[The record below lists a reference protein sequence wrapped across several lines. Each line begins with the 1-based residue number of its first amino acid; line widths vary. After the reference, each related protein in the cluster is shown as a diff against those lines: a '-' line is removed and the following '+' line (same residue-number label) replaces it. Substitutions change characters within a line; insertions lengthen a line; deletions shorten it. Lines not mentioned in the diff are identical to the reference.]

1 MGLFLKSFFP
11 NTQIHKENKMSYEKL
26 KQLSLLYVEDDND
39 TREASATILEDYV
52 GKLIVAKNGKE
63 ALELLSQ
70 NSIDLIL
77 TDILMPKMNGI
88 EMIRKIREGK
98 INPQIPIV
106 ITTAHTETQY
116 LLDAIHL
123 RVDGYILKPIVIG
136 DLLDTLTK
144 VVLPIIQA
152 RMISNQNLLINAI
165 STFVGGKKIE
175 IIRYL
180 LKNIDEEYIFR
191 GSYESIMEALDVSKP
206 TVVKTFSQLM
216 ETGLITKIK
225 NKIYRLHPDI
235 IQNKV

>member
-1 MGLFLKSFFP
+1 
-11 NTQIHKENKMSYEKL
+11 MSYEKL
-26 KQLSLLYVEDDND
+26 KNLTLLYVEDDTD
-39 TREASATILEDYV
+39 TRQASATILEDYV
-52 GKLIVAKNGKE
+52 GKLIVAQNGKE
-63 ALELLSQ
+63 ALELFTHNQ
-70 NSIDLIL
+70 VDIIL
-77 TDILMPKMNGI
+77 TDILMPKINGI

-123 RVDGYILKPIVIG
+123 HVDGYILKPVVIE
-136 DLLDTLTK
+136 DLLETLAK
-144 VVLPIIQA
+144 VVIPIIQA

-180 LKNIDEEYIFR
+180 LKNIDNEYIFH
-191 GSYESIMEALDVSKP
+191 GSYESIMETLDVSKP
-206 TVVKTFSQLM
+206 TVVKTFAQLM

-225 NKIYRLHPDI
+225 NKVYRLHPDI
-235 IQNKV
+235 IQNKI